1 MDTLPGRIVR
11 LPREVA
17 ERIAAGEVVERPA
30 SVVKELV
37 ENSLDAGARTVSVV
51 VEGAGLRRIRVSDDG
66 IGMTPGD
73 APLAVERF
81 ATSKILRAED
91 LEQVA
96 TYGFRGEALP
106 SIAAVSRFDLVTRP
120 PAQSAA
126 TRVRVIGGGPAEVRV
141 AAGAP
146 GTTVTVEDLFFNT
159 PARRKFLKSPG
170 REFALIVDAVQ
181 RLALAAPRVA
191 FRLSHDGREVLA
203 YPPATPDERLAQV
216 LGRST
221 AAQLVPVAG
230 PWGTV
235 AVAGWVTRPEA
246 ARPGRGLDYLFVNG
260 RPIQSRLLWR
270 AVVQGCAELLPHGHH
285 PIAVLFLT
293 VPPGAL
299 DVNIH
304 PRKLEVRLAD
314 EHRAF
319 AAVVHAVRGALLGPG
334 GIREVGE
341 GGGPGHASEALAPA
355 SSRAASLAPAS
366 SDLATLAPAS
376 SGPATL
382 LPGRASSLPDAIGE
396 TGGAY
401 AQGAAAVPAAQVTF
415 DERGRLPPLRLL
427 GQVHATY
434 LLAEDARGVV
444 LVDQHAAHERV
455 LYERLLEGA
464 RRGRGATQLL
474 AVPVTVDLSPREEGV
489 LAEFLAAAPA
499 LGFDV
504 EEFGRGTLLVRG
516 VPAAL
521 AGRPVEPLVRA
532 ALEALA
538 DPGGGDEALRR
549 LAIAT
554 ACHTAVRSGDVLTP
568 EAATALL
575 RDLAATE
582 DPYTCFHGRP
592 TMVRVAL
599 ETVDRW
605 FLRR

>member
-37 ENSLDAGARTVSVV
+37 ENSLDAGARSVTVV

-66 IGMTPGD
+66 IGIPPAD

-81 ATSKILRAED
+81 ATSKIRQAED
-91 LEQVA
+91 LGQVA

-120 PAQSAA
+120 PAQRAA
-126 TRVRVIGGGPAEVRV
+126 TRVRVVGGGPAEVSV

-181 RLALAAPRVA
+181 RLALAAPHVA

-235 AVAGWVTRPEA
+235 AVAGWVSRPEA

-270 AVVQGCAELLPHGHH
+270 AVGQGCAELLPHGHH

-304 PRKLEVRLAD
+304 PRKLEVRFAD

-319 AAVVHAVRGALLGPG
+319 AAVAHAVRGALLGPG

-341 GGGPGHASEALAPA
+341 GGGPGHAAETLHPA
-355 SSRAASLAPAS
+355 SSGAATLPPAS
-366 SDLATLAPAS
+366 SDLATFAPAS
-376 SGPATL
+376 SRPATL
-382 LPGRASSLPDAIGE
+382 RPSPTTSLPDAVGE

-401 AQGAAAVPAAQVTF
+401 AQGAAVPAAQVTF
-415 DERGRLPPLRLL
+415 DARGRLPPLRLL

-434 LLAEDARGVV
+434 LLAEDARGLV

-464 RRGRGATQLL
+464 RRGQGASQLL
-474 AVPVTVDLSPREEGV
+474 AVSVTVDLRPREEAV
-489 LAEFLAAAPA
+489 LPEFLAAAPA

-521 AGRPVEPLVRA
+521 ASGPVEPLVRA

-554 ACHTAVRSGDVLTP
+554 ACHTAVRSGDVLSP

-599 ETVDRW
+599 ETVERW